1 MPHDPETKNS
11 RAWFKDTD
19 SDASKPARR
28 DENGLFGWTI
38 LILIFIGI
46 AIACWIGSFYIFGH
60 PEKPFSHEVLT
71 KLKKIEPPKRFE
83 LTEAPRG
90 EFLRAPQII
99 ERFGKMKPR
108 QLERMNEIFIRNYI
122 RNYKPADGL
131 VPYVLGTFNILDSF
145 ELTKSDYFPSG
156 VAALAVSKDDPRLLI
171 EQIFSSGKPV
181 IPTLHRTLLTGL
193 DIDLKRE
200 NELAA
205 IIHIERLKDGRLK
218 LTTVSIMYPSYESV
232 SSDGTFTLEPPTM
245 LNVRAGLPVVDA
257 ARQNEADAKYEHFRK
272 KARLSATKKQE
283 PKPEDAAAAQ
293 DRLMRVEKPIPV
305 FTPEPTPSA
314 TPTLLASALPN
325 PSPVAIPS
333 PTPAPSATP
342 SPSPTPSP
350 SATPSPS
357 PLASPS
363 PSATPTPSPTP
374 EAPKA
379 IAAAGAKNWPLYEP
393 GRMPRGRLVAPSELS
408 DIAKKGTGGERIY
421 LQGSFNITAAG
432 GDRAVMRAP
441 QRGFGSRTDNI
452 RIIVQYPNGMTA
464 PADGSAVSRD
474 SRRPFQVME
483 VKESSGG
490 QINVYVREV
499 TKP

>member
-1 MPHDPETKNS
+1 
-11 RAWFKDTD
+11 
-19 SDASKPARR
+19 
-28 DENGLFGWTI
+28 
-38 LILIFIGI
+38 LIFIAI
-46 AIACWIGSFYIFGH
+46 AIACWIGSFYVFGH

-99 ERFGKMKPR
+99 ERYGKMKPR
-108 QLERMNEIFIRNYI
+108 QLERTNEILIRNYI

-145 ELTKSDYFPSG
+145 ELTGSDYFPSG

-171 EQIFSSGKPV
+171 EQIFSSGKRV

-232 SSDGTFTLEPPTM
+232 ASDGTFTLEPPAT
-245 LNVRAGLPVVDA
+245 LNVRAGLPIIDDS
-257 ARQNEADAKYEHFRK
+257 RQSEADAKYEHFRK
-272 KARLSATKKQE
+272 KARLAATKKQE

-293 DRLMRVEKPIPV
+293 ARLMRVEKPM
-305 FTPEPTPSA
+305 TPEPTPSA
-314 TPTLLASALPN
+314 TPILLASALP
-325 PSPVAIPS
+325 SPTPAASPLPAATPS
-333 PTPAPSATP
+333 PTPAPTATPTASATP
-342 SPSPTPSP
+342 SP
-350 SATPSPS
+350 
-357 PLASPS
+357 SPS
-363 PSATPTPSPTP
+363 PSATPTPSPSPTP

-379 IAAAGAKNWPLYEP
+379 IAAAGSKNWPVYEA
-393 GRMPRGRLVAPSELS
+393 GRMPRGRLVAPGDLS

-421 LQGSFNITAAG
+421 LQGNFNVTAAG
-432 GDRAVMRAP
+432 ADRAVMRAP

-483 VKESSGG
+483 VKESPGG

>member
-1 MPHDPETKNS
+1 MPLDPETKNS
-11 RAWFKDTD
+11 RAWFKDPD
-19 SDASKPARR
+19 SDPSKPARR

-108 QLERMNEIFIRNYI
+108 QLERTNEILIRNYI

-193 DIDLKRE
+193 DMDLKRE

-245 LNVRAGLPVVDA
+245 LNVSAGLPVVDA
-257 ARQNEADAKYEHFRK
+257 TRQNEADAKYEHFRK
-272 KARLSATKKQE
+272 KARLTATKKQE

-293 DRLMRVEKPIPV
+293 ARLMRVEKPIPI
-305 FTPEPTPSA
+305 FTPEPTPAA
-314 TPTLLASALPN
+314 TPALLASALPN
-325 PSPVAIPS
+325 PSPAEIPS

-342 SPSPTPSP
+342 SPSPTPAL
-350 SATPSPS
+350 SATPSP
-357 PLASPS
+357 SPS

-379 IAAAGAKNWPLYEP
+379 IAAAGSKNWPLYEP
-393 GRMPRGRLVAPSELS
+393 GRMPRGRLVAPGELS

-421 LQGSFNITAAG
+421 LQGSFNVTAAG

-483 VKESSGG
+483 VKESPGG

>member
-1 MPHDPETKNS
+1 MPNPETKNS
-11 RAWFKDTD
+11 RAWFKDPE
-19 SDASKPARR
+19 SEQARPARK
-28 DENGLFGWTI
+28 DESGLFGWTI

-99 ERFGKMKPR
+99 ERYGKMKPR
-108 QLERMNEIFIRNYI
+108 QLERTNEVLIRNYI

-145 ELTKSDYFPSG
+145 ELTGGDYFPSG

-171 EQIFSSGKPV
+171 EQIFSSGKRV

-205 IIHIERLKDGRLK
+205 IIHIERLQDGRLK

-232 SSDGTFTLEPPTM
+232 ASDGTFTLEPPAM

-257 ARQNEADAKYEHFRK
+257 TRQSEADAKYEHFRK
-272 KARLSATKKQE
+272 KARLAATKKQE

-293 DRLMRVEKPIPV
+293 ARLMRVEKPIPINM
-305 FTPEPTPSA
+305 PEPTPA
-314 TPTLLASALPN
+314 ETPTLLASALPT
-325 PSPVAIPS
+325 
-333 PTPAPSATP
+333 PTPAPSPLPTATP
-342 SPSPTPSP
+342 SP
-350 SATPSPS
+350 
-357 PLASPS
+357 SPS
-363 PSATPTPSPTP
+363 PSATPTPSPSPTP

-379 IAAAGAKNWPLYEP
+379 IAAAGSKNWPVYEA
-393 GRMPRGRLVAPSELS
+393 GRMPRGRLVAPGDLS
-408 DIAKKGTGGERIY
+408 DIVKRGTSGERIY
-421 LQGSFNITAAG
+421 LQGNFNVTAAG
-432 GDRAVMRAP
+432 GDRAVLRAP

-464 PADGSAVSRD
+464 PADGSPVSRD

-483 VKESSGG
+483 VKESPGG

>member
-1 MPHDPETKNS
+1 MPLDPETNNS
-11 RAWFKDTD
+11 RAWFKDPD
-19 SDASKPARR
+19 SDPSKPARK
-28 DENGLFGWTI
+28 DESGLFGWTI
-38 LILIFIGI
+38 LILVFIGI
-46 AIACWIGSFYIFGH
+46 AIACWIGSFYVFGH

-90 EFLRAPQII
+90 EFLRAQQIM

-108 QLERMNEIFIRNYI
+108 QLERTNEILIRNYI

-145 ELTKSDYFPSG
+145 ELTGSDYFPSG

-171 EQIFSSGKPV
+171 EQIFSSDKLV

-232 SSDGTFTLEPPTM
+232 ASDGTFTLEPPTM

-257 ARQNEADAKYEHFRK
+257 TRQNEADAKYEHFRK
-272 KARLSATKKQE
+272 KARLTATKKQE

-293 DRLMRVEKPIPV
+293 ARLMRVEKPIPV
-305 FTPEPTPSA
+305 FTPEPTPAA
-314 TPTLLASALPN
+314 TPTLLASALPT
-325 PSPVAIPS
+325 PAPAATPS

-342 SPSPTPSP
+342 SLSP
-350 SATPSPS
+350 A
-357 PLASPS
+357 
-363 PSATPTPSPTP
+363 PSATPTPSPSPSPSATPRPSPSPTP
-374 EAPKA
+374 EAPRA
-379 IAAAGAKNWPLYEP
+379 IAAASSKNWQVYEP
-393 GRMPRGRLVAPSELS
+393 GRMPRGRLVSQSDLS
-408 DIAKKGTGGERIY
+408 DIAKKGTSGERIY
-421 LQGSFNITAAG
+421 LQGSFNVTAAG

-441 QRGFGSRTDNI
+441 QRGFGSRPDNI

-464 PADGSAVSRD
+464 PSDGSAVSRD

-483 VKESSGG
+483 VKESPGG

>member
-1 MPHDPETKNS
+1 MPLDPETKNS
-11 RAWFKDTD
+11 RAWFKDPD
-19 SDASKPARR
+19 SDASKPARK
-28 DENGLFGWTI
+28 DEGGLFGWTI

-46 AIACWIGSFYIFGH
+46 AIACWIGSFYVFGH

-108 QLERMNEIFIRNYI
+108 QLERTNEILIRNYI

-145 ELTKSDYFPSG
+145 ELTGSDYFPSG

-171 EQIFSSGKPV
+171 EQIFSSGKRV

-218 LTTVSIMYPSYESV
+218 LTTVSIMYPSYESAA
-232 SSDGTFTLEPPTM
+232 SDGTFTLEPPTM

-257 ARQNEADAKYEHFRK
+257 TRQNEADAKYEHFRK
-272 KARLSATKKQE
+272 KARLTATKKQE
-283 PKPEDAAAAQ
+283 PRPEDAAAAQ
-293 DRLMRVEKPIPV
+293 ARLMRVEKPLPV
-305 FTPEPTPSA
+305 LTPEPTPADS
-314 TPTLLASALPN
+314 PILLASALPT
-325 PSPVAIPS
+325 PAPVAIPS

-342 SPSPTPSP
+342 SPSPSP
-350 SATPSPS
+350 S
-357 PLASPS
+357 ASPS
-363 PSATPTPSPTP
+363 PSPSPTP

-379 IAAAGAKNWPLYEP
+379 IAAAGSKNWQLYEP
-393 GRMPRGRLVAPSELS
+393 GRMPRGRLVAPGDLS
-408 DIAKKGTGGERIY
+408 DIAKKGTSGERIY
-421 LQGSFNITAAG
+421 LQGSFNVTAAG

-441 QRGFGSRTDNI
+441 QRGFGSRADNI

-483 VKESSGG
+483 VKESPGG

>member
-1 MPHDPETKNS
+1 MPLDPETKNS
-11 RAWFKDTD
+11 RAWFKDPD
-19 SDASKPARR
+19 SDASKPARK
-28 DENGLFGWTI
+28 DEGGLFGWTI

-46 AIACWIGSFYIFGH
+46 AIACWIGSFYVFGH
-60 PEKPFSHEVLT
+60 PEMPFSHEVLT

-108 QLERMNEIFIRNYI
+108 QLERTNEILIRNYI

-145 ELTKSDYFPSG
+145 ELTGSDYFPSG

-171 EQIFSSGKPV
+171 EQIFSSGKRV

-218 LTTVSIMYPSYESV
+218 LTTVSIMYPSYESAA
-232 SSDGTFTLEPPTM
+232 SDGTFTLEPPTM

-257 ARQNEADAKYEHFRK
+257 TRQNEADAKYEHFRK
-272 KARLSATKKQE
+272 KARLTATKKQE
-283 PKPEDAAAAQ
+283 PKLEDEAAAQ
-293 DRLMRVEKPIPV
+293 ARLMRVEKPIPL
-305 FTPEPTPSA
+305 FTPEPSPTA
-314 TPTLLASALPN
+314 TPTLLASAVPN
-325 PSPVAIPS
+325 PSPAAIPS
-333 PTPAPSATP
+333 PTPTPSTTPTPSPTPALSATP
-342 SPSPTPSP
+342 SP
-350 SATPSPS
+350 
-357 PLASPS
+357 SPS

-379 IAAAGAKNWPLYEP
+379 IAAAGSKNWPVYEP

-408 DIAKKGTGGERIY
+408 DIAKKGTSGERIY
-421 LQGSFNITAAG
+421 LQGSFNVTAAG

-483 VKESSGG
+483 VKESPGG

>member
-1 MPHDPETKNS
+1 MPLDPETKNS
-11 RAWFKDTD
+11 RAWFKDPD
-19 SDASKPARR
+19 SEQSKPARK
-28 DENGLFGWTI
+28 DEGGLFGWTI
-38 LILIFIGI
+38 LILIFIAI
-46 AIACWIGSFYIFGH
+46 AIACWIGSFYVFGH
-60 PEKPFSHEVLT
+60 PEKPFSHEVLS

-108 QLERMNEIFIRNYI
+108 QLERTNEILIRNYI

-145 ELTKSDYFPSG
+145 ELTGSDYFPSG

-171 EQIFSSGKPV
+171 EQIFSSGKRV

-232 SSDGTFTLEPPTM
+232 ASDGTFTLEPPTM

-257 ARQNEADAKYEHFRK
+257 TRQTEADAKYQHFRK
-272 KARLSATKKQE
+272 KARLAATKKQE

-293 DRLMRVEKPIPV
+293 ARLMRVEKPIPINM
-305 FTPEPTPSA
+305 PEPTPA
-314 TPTLLASALPN
+314 ETPTLAASALPT
-325 PSPVAIPS
+325 
-333 PTPAPSATP
+333 PTPAPSPLPTATP
-342 SPSPTPSP
+342 SPSP

-357 PLASPS
+357 
-363 PSATPTPSPTP
+363 PSPTP

-379 IAAAGAKNWPLYEP
+379 IAAAGSKNWPLYEP
-393 GRMPRGRLVAPSELS
+393 GRMPRGRLVAPVDLS
-408 DIAKKGTGGERIY
+408 DIARKGTGGERIY
-421 LQGSFNITAAG
+421 LQGSFNVTATG

-464 PADGSAVSRD
+464 PADGAAVSRD

-483 VKESSGG
+483 VKESPGG

>member
-1 MPHDPETKNS
+1 MPLDPETKNS
-11 RAWFKDTD
+11 RAWFKDPD
-19 SDASKPARR
+19 SDPSKPARK

-38 LILIFIGI
+38 LILLFIGI
-46 AIACWIGSFYIFGH
+46 AIACWIGSFYVFGH

-71 KLKKIEPPKRFE
+71 KLKKIEAPKRFE

-108 QLERMNEIFIRNYI
+108 QLERTNEILIRNYI

-145 ELTKSDYFPSG
+145 ELTGNDYFPSG
-156 VAALAVSKDDPRLLI
+156 VTALAVSKDDPRLLI
-171 EQIFSSGKPV
+171 EQIFSSGKRV

-232 SSDGTFTLEPPTM
+232 ASDGTFTLEPPTM

-257 ARQNEADAKYEHFRK
+257 TRQNEADAKYEHFRK
-272 KARLSATKKQE
+272 KARLTATKKQE

-293 DRLMRVEKPIPV
+293 ARLMRVEKPIPV
-305 FTPEPTPSA
+305 LTPEPIPAA
-314 TPTLLASALPN
+314 TPILLASALPT
-325 PSPVAIPS
+325 PTPAATPS

-342 SPSPTPSP
+342 SP
-350 SATPSPS
+350 
-357 PLASPS
+357 LPS
-363 PSATPTPSPTP
+363 PSATPTPSPSPTP

-379 IAAAGAKNWPLYEP
+379 IAAAGSKDWQLYEP
-393 GRMPRGRLVAPSELS
+393 GRMPRGRLVAPGDLS
-408 DIAKKGTGGERIY
+408 DIAKKGTSGERIY
-421 LQGSFNITAAG
+421 LQGSFNVTAAG

-441 QRGFGSRTDNI
+441 QRGFGARADNI

-483 VKESSGG
+483 VKESPGG

>member
-1 MPHDPETKNS
+1 MPLDPETKNS
-11 RAWFKDTD
+11 RAWFKDPD
-19 SDASKPARR
+19 SDPSKPARR

-108 QLERMNEIFIRNYI
+108 QLERTNEILIRNYI

-232 SSDGTFTLEPPTM
+232 ASDGTFTLEPPTM
-245 LNVRAGLPVVDA
+245 LNVSAGLPVVDA
-257 ARQNEADAKYEHFRK
+257 TRQNEADAKYEHFRK
-272 KARLSATKKQE
+272 KARLTATKKQE

-293 DRLMRVEKPIPV
+293 ARLMRVEKPIPI
-305 FTPEPTPSA
+305 FTPEPTPA
-314 TPTLLASALPN
+314 TTPALLASALPN
-325 PSPVAIPS
+325 PSPAEIPS

-342 SPSPTPSP
+342 SPSPTPAL
-350 SATPSPS
+350 SAT
-357 PLASPS
+357 PS

-379 IAAAGAKNWPLYEP
+379 IAAAGSKNWPLYEP
-393 GRMPRGRLVAPSELS
+393 GRMPRGRLVAPGELS

-421 LQGSFNITAAG
+421 LQGSFNVTAAG

-483 VKESSGG
+483 VKESPGG

>member
-1 MPHDPETKNS
+1 MPLDPETKNS
-11 RAWFKDTD
+11 RAWFKDPD
-19 SDASKPARR
+19 SDPSKPARK

-38 LILIFIGI
+38 LILVFIGI
-46 AIACWIGSFYIFGH
+46 AIACWIGSFYVFGH

-83 LTEAPRG
+83 LTQAPRG
-90 EFLRAPQII
+90 EFLRAQQIM

-108 QLERMNEIFIRNYI
+108 QLERTNETLIRNYI

-145 ELTKSDYFPSG
+145 ELTGSDYFPSG

-171 EQIFSSGKPV
+171 EQIFSSDKLV

-232 SSDGTFTLEPPTM
+232 ASDGTFTLEPPTV
-245 LNVRAGLPVVDA
+245 LNVRAGLPVVDP

-272 KARLSATKKQE
+272 KARLTATKKQE
-283 PKPEDAAAAQ
+283 PQPEDATAEQ
-293 DRLMRVEKPIPV
+293 TRLMRVEKPVPV
-305 FTPEPTPSA
+305 DTPVPTPSA
-314 TPTLLASALPN
+314 TPTLLASALPTPPPVAT
-325 PSPVAIPS
+325 PSPTPS
-333 PTPAPSATP
+333 PTPAPSSTP
-342 SPSPTPSP
+342 
-350 SATPSPS
+350 
-357 PLASPS
+357 SPS
-363 PSATPTPSPTP
+363 PSATPTPSPSPSPTP

-379 IAAAGAKNWPLYEP
+379 IAAAGSKNWPLYEP
-393 GRMPRGRLVAPSELS
+393 GRMPRGRLVAPGDLSE
-408 DIAKKGTGGERIY
+408 IAKKGTSGERIY
-421 LQGSFNITAAG
+421 LQGSFNVTAAG

-474 SRRPFQVME
+474 ARRPFQVME
-483 VKESSGG
+483 VKEIPGG

>member
-1 MPHDPETKNS
+1 MPLDPETKNS
-11 RAWFKDTD
+11 RAWFKDPD
-19 SDASKPARR
+19 SEQSKPARK
-28 DENGLFGWTI
+28 DEGGLFGWTI

-46 AIACWIGSFYIFGH
+46 AIACWIGSFYVFGH
-60 PEKPFSHEVLT
+60 PEKPFSHEVLS

-99 ERFGKMKPR
+99 ERYGKMKPR
-108 QLERMNEIFIRNYI
+108 QLERTNEILVRNYI

-145 ELTKSDYFPSG
+145 ELTGSDYFPSG

-171 EQIFSSGKPV
+171 EQIFSSGKRV

-232 SSDGTFTLEPPTM
+232 ASDGTFTLEPPTI

-257 ARQNEADAKYEHFRK
+257 TRQIEADAKYEHFRK
-272 KARLSATKKQE
+272 KARLAATKKQE

-293 DRLMRVEKPIPV
+293 ARLMRVEKPVPINM
-305 FTPEPTPSA
+305 PEPTPA
-314 TPTLLASALPN
+314 ENPTLLASALPT
-325 PSPVAIPS
+325 
-333 PTPAPSATP
+333 PTPAPSPLPTAT
-342 SPSPTPSP
+342 
-350 SATPSPS
+350 
-357 PLASPS
+357 PS
-363 PSATPTPSPTP
+363 PSATPTPSLSPIP

-379 IAAAGAKNWPLYEP
+379 IAAAGSKNWPVYEP
-393 GRMPRGRLVAPSELS
+393 GRMPRGRLVAPGDLS
-408 DIAKKGTGGERIY
+408 DIARKGTGGERIY
-421 LQGSFNITAAG
+421 LQGSFNVTAAG

-464 PADGSAVSRD
+464 PADGAAVSRD

-483 VKESSGG
+483 VKESPGG

>member
-1 MPHDPETKNS
+1 MPLDPETKNS
-11 RAWFKDTD
+11 RAWFKDPD
-19 SDASKPARR
+19 SDPSKPARK

-38 LILIFIGI
+38 LILLFIGI
-46 AIACWIGSFYIFGH
+46 AIACWIGSFYVFGH

-71 KLKKIEPPKRFE
+71 KLKKIEAPKRFE

-108 QLERMNEIFIRNYI
+108 QLERTNEILIRNYI

-145 ELTKSDYFPSG
+145 ELTGNDYFPSG
-156 VAALAVSKDDPRLLI
+156 VTALAVSKDDPRLLI
-171 EQIFSSGKPV
+171 EQIFSSGKRV

-232 SSDGTFTLEPPTM
+232 ASDGTFTLEPPTM

-257 ARQNEADAKYEHFRK
+257 TRQNEADAKYEHFRK
-272 KARLSATKKQE
+272 KARLTATKKQE

-293 DRLMRVEKPIPV
+293 ARLMRVEKPIPV
-305 FTPEPTPSA
+305 LTPEPTPA
-314 TPTLLASALPN
+314 DTPILLASALPT
-325 PSPVAIPS
+325 PTPAATPS

-342 SPSPTPSP
+342 SPSP
-350 SATPSPS
+350 
-357 PLASPS
+357 S
-363 PSATPTPSPTP
+363 PSATPTPSPSPTP

-379 IAAAGAKNWPLYEP
+379 IAAAGSKDWQLYEP
-393 GRMPRGRLVAPSELS
+393 GRMPRGRLVAPGDLS
-408 DIAKKGTGGERIY
+408 DIAKKGTSGERIY
-421 LQGSFNITAAG
+421 LQGSFNVTAAG

-441 QRGFGSRTDNI
+441 QRGFGARADNI

-483 VKESSGG
+483 VKESPGG

>member
-1 MPHDPETKNS
+1 MPLDPETKNS
-11 RAWFKDTD
+11 RAWFKDPD
-19 SDASKPARR
+19 SDPSKPARR

-46 AIACWIGSFYIFGH
+46 AITCWIGSFYIFGH

-108 QLERMNEIFIRNYI
+108 QLERTNEILIRNYI

-232 SSDGTFTLEPPTM
+232 ASDGTFTLEPPTM

-257 ARQNEADAKYEHFRK
+257 TRQNEADAKYEHFRK
-272 KARLSATKKQE
+272 KARLTATKKQE

-293 DRLMRVEKPIPV
+293 ARLMRVEKPIPV
-305 FTPEPTPSA
+305 FTPEPTPAA
-314 TPTLLASALPN
+314 TPTILASALPN
-325 PSPVAIPS
+325 PSPAAIPS

-342 SPSPTPSP
+342 SPSPTPAL
-350 SATPSPS
+350 SATPSP
-357 PLASPS
+357 SPS

-379 IAAAGAKNWPLYEP
+379 IAAAGSKNWPVYEP
-393 GRMPRGRLVAPSELS
+393 GRMPRGRLVAPGELS
-408 DIAKKGTGGERIY
+408 DIAKKGTSGERIY
-421 LQGSFNITAAG
+421 LQGSFNVTAAG

-464 PADGSAVSRD
+464 PADGAAVSRD

-483 VKESSGG
+483 VKESPGG

>member
-1 MPHDPETKNS
+1 MPLDPETKNS
-11 RAWFKDTD
+11 RAWFKDPD
-19 SDASKPARR
+19 SDPSKPARK

-38 LILIFIGI
+38 LILLFIGI
-46 AIACWIGSFYIFGH
+46 AIACWIGSFYVFGH

-71 KLKKIEPPKRFE
+71 KLKKIEAPKRFE

-108 QLERMNEIFIRNYI
+108 QLERTNEILIRNYI

-145 ELTKSDYFPSG
+145 ELTGNDYFPSG
-156 VAALAVSKDDPRLLI
+156 VTALAVSKDDPRLLI
-171 EQIFSSGKPV
+171 EQIFSSGKRV

-232 SSDGTFTLEPPTM
+232 ASDGTFTLEPPTM

-257 ARQNEADAKYEHFRK
+257 TRQNEADAKYEHFRK
-272 KARLSATKKQE
+272 KARLTATKKQE

-293 DRLMRVEKPIPV
+293 ARLMRVEKPLPV
-305 FTPEPTPSA
+305 LTPEPTPA
-314 TPTLLASALPN
+314 DTPILLASALPT
-325 PSPVAIPS
+325 PEPVAIPS

-342 SPSPTPSP
+342 SPSPSP
-350 SATPSPS
+350 S
-357 PLASPS
+357 ASPS
-363 PSATPTPSPTP
+363 PSPSPTP

-379 IAAAGAKNWPLYEP
+379 IAAAGSKNWQLYEP
-393 GRMPRGRLVAPSELS
+393 GRMPRGRLVAPGDLS
-408 DIAKKGTGGERIY
+408 DIAKKGTSGERIY
-421 LQGSFNITAAG
+421 LQGSFNVTAAG

-441 QRGFGSRTDNI
+441 QRGFGSRADNI

-474 SRRPFQVME
+474 ARRPFQVME
-483 VKESSGG
+483 VKESPGG

>member
-1 MPHDPETKNS
+1 MPLDPETKNS
-11 RAWFKDTD
+11 RAWFKDPD
-19 SDASKPARR
+19 SDPSKPARR

-108 QLERMNEIFIRNYI
+108 QLERTNEILIRNYI

-218 LTTVSIMYPSYESV
+218 LTTVSIMYPSYESIA
-232 SSDGTFTLEPPTM
+232 SDGTFTLEPPTM
-245 LNVRAGLPVVDA
+245 LNVSAGLPVVDA
-257 ARQNEADAKYEHFRK
+257 TRQNEADAKYEHFRK
-272 KARLSATKKQE
+272 KARLTATKKQE

-293 DRLMRVEKPIPV
+293 ARLMRVEKPIPI
-305 FTPEPTPSA
+305 FTPEPTPAA
-314 TPTLLASALPN
+314 TPALLASALPN
-325 PSPVAIPS
+325 PSPAEIPS

-342 SPSPTPSP
+342 SPSPTPAL
-350 SATPSPS
+350 SATPSP
-357 PLASPS
+357 SPS

-379 IAAAGAKNWPLYEP
+379 IAAAGSKNWPLYEP
-393 GRMPRGRLVAPSELS
+393 GRMPRGRLVAPGELS

-421 LQGSFNITAAG
+421 LQGSFNVTAAG

-441 QRGFGSRTDNI
+441 QRGFRSRTDNI

-483 VKESSGG
+483 VKESPGG

>member
-1 MPHDPETKNS
+1 MPQNPETKNS
-11 RAWFKDTD
+11 RAWFKDPD
-19 SDASKPARR
+19 SDPSKPTRK
-28 DENGLFGWTI
+28 DETGLFGWTI

-90 EFLRAPQII
+90 EFLRAQQIM
-99 ERFGKMKPR
+99 ERYGKMKPR
-108 QLERMNEIFIRNYI
+108 QLQRTNDILIRNYI

-145 ELTKSDYFPSG
+145 ELSGRDYFPSG

-171 EQIFSSGKPV
+171 EQIFSSGKRV

-205 IIHIERLKDGRLK
+205 IINIERLKDGRLK
-218 LTTVSIMYPSYESV
+218 LTTVSIMYPSYESA
-232 SSDGTFTLEPPTM
+232 SSDGTFTLDPPAF
-245 LNVRAGLPVVDA
+245 LNVHAGLPVVDDT
-257 ARQNEADAKYEHFRK
+257 RQNEADAKYDHFRK
-272 KARLSATKKQE
+272 KARLSAAKKQE
-283 PKPEDAAAAQ
+283 PKPEDPSAAQ
-293 DRLMRVEKPIPV
+293 ARLMRVEKPLPAS
-305 FTPEPTPSA
+305 TPEPVPASTPIQ
-314 TPTLLASALPN
+314 LAAAA
-325 PSPVAIPS
+325 PSPSPASTPLPATSPS
-333 PTPAPSATP
+333 PSPSSSP
-342 SPSPTPSP
+342 LPSPTPSP
-350 SATPSPS
+350 S
-357 PLASPS
+357 
-363 PSATPTPSPTP
+363 PSPTP

-379 IAAAGAKNWPLYEP
+379 IAAAGSKNWQVYDA
-393 GRMPRGRLVAPSELS
+393 GRMPRGRLVAPGDLQ

-421 LQGSFNITAAG
+421 LQGSFNVTAAG

-441 QRGFGSRTDNI
+441 QRGFGARTDNI

-464 PADGSAVSRD
+464 PADGSAVARD
-474 SRRPFQVME
+474 SRRPFQIMD
-483 VKESSGG
+483 VKESPGG

>member
-1 MPHDPETKNS
+1 MPLDPETNNS
-11 RAWFKDTD
+11 RAWFKDPD
-19 SDASKPARR
+19 SDPSKPARK
-28 DENGLFGWTI
+28 DESGLFGWTI
-38 LILIFIGI
+38 LILVFIGI
-46 AIACWIGSFYIFGH
+46 AIACWIGSFYVFGH

-71 KLKKIEPPKRFE
+71 RLKKIEPPKRFE

-90 EFLRAPQII
+90 EFLRAQQIM

-108 QLERMNEIFIRNYI
+108 QLERTNEILIRNYI

-145 ELTKSDYFPSG
+145 ELTGSDYFPSG

-171 EQIFSSGKPV
+171 EQIFSSDKLV

-232 SSDGTFTLEPPTM
+232 ASDGTFTLEPPTM

-257 ARQNEADAKYEHFRK
+257 TRQNEADAKYEHFRK
-272 KARLSATKKQE
+272 KARLTATKKQE

-293 DRLMRVEKPIPV
+293 ARLMRVEKPIPV
-305 FTPEPTPSA
+305 FTPEPTPAA
-314 TPTLLASALPN
+314 TPTLLASALPT
-325 PSPVAIPS
+325 PAPAATPS
-333 PTPAPSATP
+333 PTPAPSDTP
-342 SPSPTPSP
+342 SLSP
-350 SATPSPS
+350 A
-357 PLASPS
+357 
-363 PSATPTPSPTP
+363 PSATPTPSPSPSPSATPRPSPSPTP
-374 EAPKA
+374 EAPRA
-379 IAAAGAKNWPLYEP
+379 IAAASSKNWQVYEP
-393 GRMPRGRLVAPSELS
+393 GRMPRGRLVSQSDLS
-408 DIAKKGTGGERIY
+408 DIAKKGTSGERIY
-421 LQGSFNITAAG
+421 LQGSFNVTAAG

-441 QRGFGSRTDNI
+441 QRGFGSRPDNI

-483 VKESSGG
+483 VKESPGG

>member
-1 MPHDPETKNS
+1 MPNPETKNS
-11 RAWFKDTD
+11 RAWFKDPE
-19 SDASKPARR
+19 SDQSRPARK
-28 DENGLFGWTI
+28 DEGGLFGWTI

-46 AIACWIGSFYIFGH
+46 AIACWIGSFYVFGH

-99 ERFGKMKPR
+99 ERYGKMKPR
-108 QLERMNEIFIRNYI
+108 QLERTNEILIRNYI

-145 ELTKSDYFPSG
+145 ELTSNDYFPSG

-171 EQIFSSGKPV
+171 EQIFSSGKRV

-232 SSDGTFTLEPPTM
+232 ASDGTFTLEPPAM
-245 LNVRAGLPVVDA
+245 LNVRAGLPIIDDS
-257 ARQNEADAKYEHFRK
+257 RQSEADAKYEHFRK
-272 KARLSATKKQE
+272 KARLAATKKQE

-293 DRLMRVEKPIPV
+293 ARLMRVEKPT
-305 FTPEPTPSA
+305 TPEPTPSA
-314 TPTLLASALPN
+314 TPALLASALP
-325 PSPVAIPS
+325 S
-333 PTPAPSATP
+333 PTPTASATP
-342 SPSPTPSP
+342 SPTPTA
-350 SATPSPS
+350 SATPSP
-357 PLASPS
+357 SPS
-363 PSATPTPSPTP
+363 PSATPTPSPSPTP

-379 IAAAGAKNWPLYEP
+379 IAAAGSKNWPVYEA
-393 GRMPRGRLVAPSELS
+393 GRMPRGRLVAPGDIS

-421 LQGSFNITAAG
+421 LQGNFNVTAAG
-432 GDRAVMRAP
+432 ADRAVMRAP

-483 VKESSGG
+483 VKESPGG

>member
-1 MPHDPETKNS
+1 MPLDPETKNS
-11 RAWFKDTD
+11 RAWFKDPD
-19 SDASKPARR
+19 SDASKPARK
-28 DENGLFGWTI
+28 DEGGLFGWTI

-46 AIACWIGSFYIFGH
+46 AIACWIGSFYVFGH

-108 QLERMNEIFIRNYI
+108 QLERTNEILIRNYI

-145 ELTKSDYFPSG
+145 ELTGSDYFPSG

-171 EQIFSSGKPV
+171 EQIFSSGKRV

-218 LTTVSIMYPSYESV
+218 LTTVSIMYPSYESAA
-232 SSDGTFTLEPPTM
+232 SDGTFTLEPPTM

-257 ARQNEADAKYEHFRK
+257 TRQNEADAKYEHFRK
-272 KARLSATKKQE
+272 KARLTATKKQE
-283 PKPEDAAAAQ
+283 PKLEDEAAAQ
-293 DRLMRVEKPIPV
+293 ARLMRVEKPIPL
-305 FTPEPTPSA
+305 FTPEPSPTA
-314 TPTLLASALPN
+314 TPTLLASAVPN
-325 PSPVAIPS
+325 PSPAAIPS
-333 PTPAPSATP
+333 PTPTPSTTPTPSPTPALSATP
-342 SPSPTPSP
+342 SP
-350 SATPSPS
+350 
-357 PLASPS
+357 SPS

-379 IAAAGAKNWPLYEP
+379 IAAAGSKNWPVYEP

-408 DIAKKGTGGERIY
+408 DIAKKGTSGERIY
-421 LQGSFNITAAG
+421 LQGSFNVTAAG

-483 VKESSGG
+483 VKESPGG

>member
-1 MPHDPETKNS
+1 MPLDPETKNS
-11 RAWFKDTD
+11 RAWFKDPD
-19 SDASKPARR
+19 SDPSKPARR

-108 QLERMNEIFIRNYI
+108 QLERTNEILIRNYI

-205 IIHIERLKDGRLK
+205 IIHIERLKDGQLK

-232 SSDGTFTLEPPTM
+232 ASDGTFTLEPPTM
-245 LNVRAGLPVVDA
+245 LNVSAGLPVVDA
-257 ARQNEADAKYEHFRK
+257 TRQNEADAKYEHFRK
-272 KARLSATKKQE
+272 KARLTATKKQE

-293 DRLMRVEKPIPV
+293 ARLMRVEKPIPI
-305 FTPEPTPSA
+305 FTPEPTPAA
-314 TPTLLASALPN
+314 TPALLASALPN
-325 PSPVAIPS
+325 PSPADIPS

-342 SPSPTPSP
+342 SPSPTPAL
-350 SATPSPS
+350 SATPSP
-357 PLASPS
+357 SPS

-379 IAAAGAKNWPLYEP
+379 IAAAGSKNWPLYEP
-393 GRMPRGRLVAPSELS
+393 GRMPRGRLVAPGELS

-421 LQGSFNITAAG
+421 LQGSFNVTAAG

-483 VKESSGG
+483 VKESPGG